1 MANMGGRLRRFS
13 KTGMILGLVAD
24 VLGILMYLAMLVFY
38 VYILLFG
45 KYLVN
50 RLLLS
55 ISLYKYKVPRDV
67 RGDILRVFDEKWL
80 KNLGFV
86 SVIYKLARD

>member
-1 MANMGGRLRRFS
+1 MGGKLRRFS
-13 KTGMILGLVAD
+13 KAGMILGLVAD
-24 VLGILMYLAMLVFY
+24 VLGILMYLAILVFY

-67 RGDILRVFDEKWL
+67 RGDILRVFDEKWF
-80 KNLGFV
+80 KNLGFG
-86 SVIYKLARD
+86 SIIYKLVRD

>member
-1 MANMGGRLRRFS
+1 MGGRLRRFS

-24 VLGILMYLAMLVFY
+24 VLGILMYLAILVFY

-67 RGDILRVFDEKWL
+67 RGDILRVFDEKWF
-80 KNLGFV
+80 KNLGFGYV
-86 SVIYKLARD
+86 VYKLVRD

>member
-1 MANMGGRLRRFS
+1 MGGRLRRFS

-67 RGDILRVFDEKWL
+67 RGDILRVFDEKWF
-80 KNLGFV
+80 KNLGFG
-86 SVIYKLARD
+86 SVIYKLVRD

>member
-1 MANMGGRLRRFS
+1 MGGKLRRFS

-24 VLGILMYLAMLVFY
+24 VLGILMYIALLVFY

-55 ISLYKYKVPRDV
+55 ISLYKYKIPRDV
-67 RGDILRVFDEKWL
+67 REDILRVFDEKWF
-80 KNLGFV
+80 KNLGFG
-86 SVIYKLARD
+86 SVVYKLVRD

>member
-1 MANMGGRLRRFS
+1 MGGKLRRFS

-24 VLGILMYLAMLVFY
+24 ALGILMYLAILVFY

-67 RGDILRVFDEKWL
+67 RGDILRVFDEKWF
-80 KNLGFV
+80 KNLGFG
-86 SVIYKLARD
+86 SIIFKLVRD

>member
-1 MANMGGRLRRFS
+1 MGGKLRRFS

-24 VLGILMYLAMLVFY
+24 VLGILMHLAMLVFY
-38 VYILLFG
+38 VYILLLG

-67 RGDILRVFDEKWL
+67 RRDILRVFDEKWF
-80 KNLGFV
+80 KNLRFG
-86 SVIYKLARD
+86 SIIYKFVRD

>member
-1 MANMGGRLRRFS
+1 MGGWLRRFS
-13 KTGMILGLVAD
+13 KAGMILGLVAD
-24 VLGILMYLAMLVFY
+24 ILGILMYLAMLAFY

-67 RGDILRVFDEKWL
+67 RGDILRVFDEKWF
-80 KNLGFV
+80 KNLGFG
-86 SVIYKLARD
+86 SVIYKLVRD

>member
-1 MANMGGRLRRFS
+1 MGGRLRWFS

-24 VLGILMYLAMLVFY
+24 ALGVLMYLAILVFY

-50 RLLLS
+50 RLLLT
-55 ISLYKYKVPRDV
+55 ISLYKYKVPRDI
-67 RGDILRVFDEKWL
+67 RGDILRVFDEKWF
-80 KNLGFV
+80 KNLGFG
-86 SVIYKLARD
+86 SIIYKLVRD

>member
-1 MANMGGRLRRFS
+1 MGGRLRRFS

-24 VLGILMYLAMLVFY
+24 VLGILMYLAILVFY
-38 VYILLFG
+38 VHILLFS

-67 RGDILRVFDEKWL
+67 RGDILRFFDEKWF
-80 KNLGFV
+80 KNLNFG
-86 SVIYKLARD
+86 SVIYKLVRD

>member
-1 MANMGGRLRRFS
+1 MGGKLRRFS

-24 VLGILMYLAMLVFY
+24 ALGVLMYLAILVFY

-67 RGDILRVFDEKWL
+67 RGDILRVFDEKWF
-80 KNLGFV
+80 KNLGFG
-86 SVIYKLARD
+86 SIIFKLVRD

>member
-1 MANMGGRLRRFS
+1 MGGRLRRFS

-24 VLGILMYLAMLVFY
+24 VLGILMYLAILVFY

-67 RGDILRVFDEKWL
+67 RGDILRVFDEKWF
-80 KNLGFV
+80 KNLGFG
-86 SVIYKLARD
+86 SVIFKLVRD

>member
-1 MANMGGRLRRFS
+1 MGGRLRRFS

-24 VLGILMYLAMLVFY
+24 VLGILMYLAILVFY

-67 RGDILRVFDEKWL
+67 RGDILRVFDEKWF
-80 KNLGFV
+80 KNLGFG
-86 SVIYKLARD
+86 SVIYKLVRD

>member
-1 MANMGGRLRRFS
+1 MGGRLRWFS

-24 VLGILMYLAMLVFY
+24 VLGILMHLAMLVFY
-38 VYILLFG
+38 VYILLLG

-67 RGDILRVFDEKWL
+67 RRDILRVFDEKWF
-80 KNLGFV
+80 KNLGFR
-86 SVIYKLARD
+86 SIIYKLVRD

>member
-1 MANMGGRLRRFS
+1 MGGKLRRFS

-67 RGDILRVFDEKWL
+67 RGDILRVFDEKWF
-80 KNLGFV
+80 KNLGFG
-86 SVIYKLARD
+86 SIIYKLVRD

>member
-1 MANMGGRLRRFS
+1 MGGKLRRFS

-24 VLGILMYLAMLVFY
+24 VLGILMYLAILVFY

-67 RGDILRVFDEKWL
+67 RGDILRVFDEKWF
-80 KNLGFV
+80 KNLGFG
-86 SVIYKLARD
+86 SIIYKLVRD

>member
-1 MANMGGRLRRFS
+1 MGGWLRRFS

-24 VLGILMYLAMLVFY
+24 VLGILMYLAILVFY

-67 RGDILRVFDEKWL
+67 RGDILRVFDEKWF
-80 KNLGFV
+80 KNLGFG
-86 SVIYKLARD
+86 SVIYKLVRD

>member
-1 MANMGGRLRRFS
+1 MGGRLRMFS

-24 VLGILMYLAMLVFY
+24 VLGILMYLAILVFY

-67 RGDILRVFDEKWL
+67 RGDILRVFDEKWF
-80 KNLGFV
+80 KNLGFG
-86 SVIYKLARD
+86 SVIFKLVRD

>member
-1 MANMGGRLRRFS
+1 MGGKLRRFS

-24 VLGILMYLAMLVFY
+24 VLGILMYLAILVFY

-67 RGDILRVFDEKWL
+67 RGDILRVFDEKWF
-80 KNLGFV
+80 KNLGFGYV
-86 SVIYKLARD
+86 VYKLVRD